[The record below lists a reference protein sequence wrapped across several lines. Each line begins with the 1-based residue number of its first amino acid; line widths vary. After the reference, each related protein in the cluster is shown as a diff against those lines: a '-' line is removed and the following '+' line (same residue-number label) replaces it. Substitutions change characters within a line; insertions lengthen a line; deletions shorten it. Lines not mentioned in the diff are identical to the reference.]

1 VNIDRFYKHPFFQL
15 SETPF
20 QYKNVKDP
28 QVWKNKEYFKND
40 QAENTFEI
48 NYFERWI
55 WVENGRLFIVYI
67 YICIDIVH

>member
-1 VNIDRFYKHPFFQL
+1 MDQ
-15 SETPF
+15 
-20 QYKNVKDP
+20 DP
-28 QVWKNKEYFKND
+28 QVWKNKEYLKND

-55 WVENGRLFIVYI
+55 WAENRRLFIV